1 MQSTSARREPLGPVN
16 EYSELDR
23 WFEAIDHQRI
33 GTGHSSWTAEVV
45 GIHADGQDLW
55 VQVSPTEWPGNT
67 VVLRVAQHSA
77 ADGVT
82 AALADSCHWP
92 ITALQVIDL
101 RRPS

>member
-1 MQSTSARREPLGPVN
+1 MEIHSADFVPDGPVE

-33 GTGHSSWTAEVV
+33 GSGHSSWTAEVV
-45 GIHADGQDLW
+45 GIHADGADLW
-55 VQVSPTEWPGNT
+55 VQVSPREWPGST
-67 VVLRVAQHSA
+67 VVLRVAQHSS

-92 ITALQVIDL
+92 VSSLQVIDL
-101 RRPS
+101 RRLS